1 MPYIQRSRNSL
12 TTGKIGETKRGI
24 RIYMTRAAGLCRE
37 TQDPGQVKHRLTSE
51 TCHPHAVKLPFCPCN
66 KRRKKRTLTSLRRAG
81 FQKLGL
87 IVSWR
92 LAKLHFSLASLINDV
107 AHACDAATSPLIT
120 GCGVL
125 KLKRHSLL
133 GPGTSIHWADARPA
147 VRGLDIFE
155 RCADGPMDPKH
166 KSCALATQLQHS
178 PMSAHL
184 RSGRRGAILS
194 SPYPSH
200 NALTSST
207 PRCRLLVSNRHFIAR
222 ASIGKRRCSCDKDLR
237 RRGYRIRRTTEMCG
251 DQAVF
256 NRPGHGIWLR

>member
-1 MPYIQRSRNSL
+1 
-12 TTGKIGETKRGI
+12 
-24 RIYMTRAAGLCRE
+24 MTRAAGLCRE

-125 KLKRHSLL
+125 KLERHSLL

-207 PRCRLLVSNRHFIAR
+207 PRCRLQPPFHR
-222 ASIGKRRCSCDKDLR
+222 AGQHR
-237 RRGYRIRRTTEMCG
+237 EA
-251 DQAVF
+251 AVF
-256 NRPGHGIWLR
+256 LRQRSSSTRLQNTQNYRNVRRPGCLQSSGTWHLAAVTDLA